1 MEQRGSFEVMESCQ
15 TITQNGALNNMHNGI
30 GKPNSSFGS
39 ATAKRSSKEPRL
51 GRFLH
56 WLENHSPPKVLLT
69 QFDAPQA
76 EKRKGALGPRQKRRV
91 KRSKTTNRSP
101 STKSR

>member
-1 MEQRGSFEVMESCQ
+1 MQ
-15 TITQNGALNNMHNGI
+15 HGI

-39 ATAKRSSKEPRL
+39 AATKSSSKEPRL

-69 QFDAPQA
+69 QFDAPQD
-76 EKRKGALGPRQKRRV
+76 EKPKRGV
-91 KRSKTTNRSP
+91 GTA
-101 STKSR
+101 TKKKSEA